1 MAKTRRQK
9 QKVQDFQKKKLKV
22 GKTKPKA
29 SNATDTSFVSRS
41 ISVKNQHLGEHDEDL
56 SKRLSLLKHHNATVR
71 KETLQTFQ
79 KIVPKVMDTKM
90 MTPLLTQCIPLICD
104 ESKQVRSSLMDL
116 FHEIGQHNEQVLRLL
131 CKMLVLYI
139 NMAMTHITSAIQA
152 DSAKFLGCLLKYCGD
167 EICRQAFVKLLSS
180 LLILLGWNQNKTQ
193 NSRKLHSKQAA
204 IHMDVLCELI
214 KQGCVEPSRV
224 EIGLTCSTIANPHLI
239 PAYPQPYEHL
249 KLFTRQLQNKEGSS
263 TPLDLSTQD
272 FGARQRVL
280 KDQNLPN
287 MHKQLDLYIKEG
299 GDSGKSANNLK
310 QLLDQLY

>member
-1 MAKTRRQK
+1 
-9 QKVQDFQKKKLKV
+9 
-22 GKTKPKA
+22 
-29 SNATDTSFVSRS
+29 
-41 ISVKNQHLGEHDEDL
+41 
-56 SKRLSLLKHHNATVR
+56 
-71 KETLQTFQ
+71 
-79 KIVPKVMDTKM
+79 
-90 MTPLLTQCIPLICD
+90 
-104 ESKQVRSSLMDL
+104 
-116 FHEIGQHNEQVLRLL
+116 
-131 CKMLVLYI
+131 
-139 NMAMTHITSAIQA
+139 
-152 DSAKFLGCLLKYCGD
+152 
-167 EICRQAFVKLLSS
+167 
-180 LLILLGWNQNKTQ
+180 
-193 NSRKLHSKQAA
+193 
-204 IHMDVLCELI
+204 MDVLCELI